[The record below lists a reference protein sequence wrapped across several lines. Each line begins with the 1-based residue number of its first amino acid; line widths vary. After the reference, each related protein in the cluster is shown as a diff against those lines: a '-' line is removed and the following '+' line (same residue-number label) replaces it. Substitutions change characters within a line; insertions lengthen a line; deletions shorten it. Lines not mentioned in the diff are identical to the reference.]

1 MPSPPPSIVPSDPGL
16 RVSVHEDEGHTPVGR
31 PDGFVSPA
39 PLGYPEAPFPALP
52 PAMNDD
58 RDLAET
64 HELEPNG
71 QPSPPL
77 APWRSFMGMPLRK
90 PRWADGAWVVGMVL
104 IVGGLLAAGIH
115 LRGGSV
121 PNAMILAGGI
131 GLGVGLH
138 RLGARFR
145 DDTAMRAFLLLLILV
160 AIWGAAVLGVAR
172 LTGHL

>member
-1 MPSPPPSIVPSDPGL
+1 
-16 RVSVHEDEGHTPVGR
+16 
-31 PDGFVSPA
+31 
-39 PLGYPEAPFPALP
+39 
-52 PAMNDD
+52 
-58 RDLAET
+58 
-64 HELEPNG
+64 
-71 QPSPPL
+71 
-77 APWRSFMGMPLRK
+77 MGMPLRK